1 MLDRTQK
8 RCLIGSLLVH
18 LLLIGILVLGPAFI
32 PARQRIPDTFELIEF
47 IPLRTTDRMDAG
59 GGEPDAAPVKPV
71 APAPPAPLP
80 QQPRPP
86 VPPQTE
92 TQLAP
97 PQQQPPRAVT
107 GPEPVTEPV
116 QPKKRIPQISTN
128 LVTRTL
134 PRTPVRNSQQPR
146 TQTEDELLARDAA
159 TIASRLRRVLDR
171 GPAGTSLREGSRSGP
186 AGPGGGGLSYA
197 NFDTAVRSI
206 YYNAWHPPA
215 AISNENAV
223 TRAEVVVARD
233 GTVISARIVSPSGE
247 PAMDASVRQVL
258 ERVKHLVPLPEEST
272 ETQRTLRIV
281 FDLKAKRESG

>member
-8 RCLIGSLLVH
+8 RCLIGSMLAH

-32 PARQRIPDTFELIEF
+32 PAKQRIPETFELIEF
-47 IPLRTTDRMDAG
+47 IPLRTTDRMVTG
-59 GGEPDAAPVKPV
+59 GGEPNAAPVQPV
-71 APAPPAPLP
+71 VPAPPAPPP
-80 QQPRPP
+80 QQVWPQ
-86 VPPQTE
+86 PPQQTA
-92 TQLAP
+92 TRPTPQ
-97 PQQQPPRAVT
+97 QQQPPRAVT
-107 GPEPVTEPV
+107 SPEPVTAPA

-128 LVTRTL
+128 LVTRSL
-134 PRTPVRNSQQPR
+134 PRATVRTTQQPR
-146 TQTEDELLARDAA
+146 TQTEDELWAQRLAVLADG
-159 TIASRLRRVLDR
+159 LRQSLGRAR
-171 GPAGTSLREGSRSGP
+171 AGTSLREGSRSGL
-186 AGPGGGGLSYA
+186 AGPGGGGLPYA
-197 NFDTAVRSI
+197 NFARAVYSI

-215 AISNENAV
+215 TISNENVV

-247 PAMDASVRQVL
+247 PTMDASVRQVL